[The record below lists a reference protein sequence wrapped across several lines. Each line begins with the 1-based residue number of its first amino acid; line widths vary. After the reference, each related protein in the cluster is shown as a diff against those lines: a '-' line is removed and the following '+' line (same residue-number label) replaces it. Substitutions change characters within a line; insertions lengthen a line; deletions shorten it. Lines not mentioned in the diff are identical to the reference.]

1 MFRRQT
7 ACNARNAIPNSQF
20 VALLDGRLW
29 LHRGLAFVVI
39 RPALPPW
46 TREQFSRQLHRLR
59 QYGR

>member
-1 MFRRQT
+1 M
-7 ACNARNAIPNSQF
+7 
-20 VALLDGRLW
+20 
-29 LHRGLAFVVI
+29 HRGLAFVVI